1 MKYHF
6 VAKFD
11 SVGHMVV
18 RKFSGVR
25 ENTSYAKSF
34 HDICFFLLSMTQ
46 CILQMLS
53 QVLYAEGVYIFCLV
67 YHQNIDFK
75 LLYLRFFLQTIHFCP
90 ASIV

>member
-18 RKFSGVR
+18 RKFSDVR

-34 HDICFFLLSMTQ
+34 HDMFLSSLHDT
-46 CILQMLS
+46 
-53 QVLYAEGVYIFCLV
+53 VYIADAESGFVC
-67 YHQNIDFK
+67 
-75 LLYLRFFLQTIHFCP
+75 
-90 ASIV
+90 